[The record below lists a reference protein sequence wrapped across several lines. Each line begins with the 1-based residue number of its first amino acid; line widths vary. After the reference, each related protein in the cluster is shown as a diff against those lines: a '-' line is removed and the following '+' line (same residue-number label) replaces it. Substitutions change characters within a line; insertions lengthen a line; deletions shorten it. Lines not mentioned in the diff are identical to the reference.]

1 MEIRCFLH
9 LNGDTMLS
17 SVSTVKTPA
26 RVLQIIYMLL
36 LTQEGILVFRDDEK
50 LMRGK
55 YVSDELLKA
64 IQESMYAIVVI
75 SQNYAFSRWCLIVS
89 RPRFGI

>member
-1 MEIRCFLH
+1 
-9 LNGDTMLS
+9 MLS
-17 SVSTVKTPA
+17 SPQWRYDAFFSFYGEDTHKSFTDHLHVA
-26 RVLQIIYMLL
+26 